1 MVDPQDKGGVEKI
14 KKQMF
19 EKTFEN
25 TEEKEA
31 NCSLFT
37 AVARKGTLARNYAIV
52 PDIGRKMLSISIPV
66 HAE

>member
-1 MVDPQDKGGVEKI
+1 
-14 KKQMF
+14 MF